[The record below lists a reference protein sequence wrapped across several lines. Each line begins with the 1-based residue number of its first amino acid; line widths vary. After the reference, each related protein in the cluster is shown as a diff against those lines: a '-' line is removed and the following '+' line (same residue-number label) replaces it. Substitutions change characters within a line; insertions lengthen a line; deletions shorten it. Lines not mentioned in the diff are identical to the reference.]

1 MITVGIG
8 GVTGVIVEE
17 TTLIWG
23 DRGQT
28 ILTVVPVYVP
38 FGHVSEVPYQRRGF
52 SRPHAKAEMCL

>member
-17 TTLIWG
+17 MTLIWG

-38 FGHVSEVPYQRRGF
+38 FGHVSEVP
-52 SRPHAKAEMCL
+52 